1 MSEQA
6 FPPEDPGSFLSL
18 CDGEWMSLRSCFE
31 LAAGGDD
38 EWHSSE
44 RGELTVRCVSEQGA
58 LGQLKVQAPGRTSS
72 TLTFAADGQL
82 ILDGDSPGNW
92 RFWPDGSME
101 LNLSRADGVQVQERI
116 WFTRVPTCA
125 CAAPRRW
132 MPREHR
138 CRAVSART
146 SAGCPNPRPEAAWPP
161 TALMW

>member
-38 EWHSSE
+38 DWHSSE
-44 RGELTVRCVSEQGA
+44 RGELTVRYVTEQGA
-58 LGQLKVQAPGRTSS
+58 LGQLQVQAPGGTSS

-116 WFTRVPTCA
+116 WFTRANLRLRSTTAVDAHGTPVQGSFCTDIRRVSKP
-125 CAAPRRW
+125 AA
-132 MPREHR
+132 
-138 CRAVSART
+138 
-146 SAGCPNPRPEAAWPP
+146 
-161 TALMW
+161 

>member
-1 MSEQA
+1 MGDMSEQA

-58 LGQLKVQAPGRTSS
+58 LGQLQVQAPGGTSS

-116 WFTRVPTCA
+116 WFTRANLRLRSTTAVDAQGTPLQGRFCTDI
-125 CAAPRRW
+125 RRVSK
-132 MPREHR
+132 P
-138 CRAVSART
+138 AV
-146 SAGCPNPRPEAAWPP
+146 
-161 TALMW
+161 

>member
-38 EWHSSE
+38 DWHSSE
-44 RGELTVRCVSEQGA
+44 RGELTVRCDAAEGA
-58 LGQLKVQAPGRTSS
+58 LGQLQVQAPGGSSS
-72 TLTFAADGQL
+72 TLTFAVDGQL
-82 ILDGDSPGNW
+82 ILDGDAQGNW

-116 WFTRVPTCA
+116 WFTRVNLRLRSTTAVDAQGMPVQGSFCTDIRRVSKP
-125 CAAPRRW
+125 AA
-132 MPREHR
+132 
-138 CRAVSART
+138 
-146 SAGCPNPRPEAAWPP
+146 
-161 TALMW
+161 

>member
-18 CDGEWMSLRSCFE
+18 CDGVWMSLRSCFE

-58 LGQLKVQAPGRTSS
+58 LGQLKVQAPGGTSS

-82 ILDGDSPGNW
+82 ILDADSQGNW

-116 WFTRVPTCA
+116 WFTRVNLRLRSTTAVDAQGTPVQGSFCTDIRRVSKP
-125 CAAPRRW
+125 AA
-132 MPREHR
+132 
-138 CRAVSART
+138 
-146 SAGCPNPRPEAAWPP
+146 
-161 TALMW
+161 

>member
-31 LAAGGDD
+31 PAAGGDD

-58 LGQLKVQAPGRTSS
+58 LGQLQVQAPGGTSS

-101 LNLSRADGVQVQERI
+101 LNLSRTDGVQVQERI
-116 WFTRVPTCA
+116 WFTRANLRLRSTTAVDAHGTPVQGSFCTDIRRVSKP
-125 CAAPRRW
+125 AA
-132 MPREHR
+132 
-138 CRAVSART
+138 
-146 SAGCPNPRPEAAWPP
+146 
-161 TALMW
+161 

>member
-18 CDGEWMSLRSCFE
+18 CVGEWMSLRSRFE

-38 EWHSSE
+38 EWHSTE
-44 RGELTVRCVSEQGA
+44 RGELTVRCVAEQGA
-58 LGQLKVQAPGRTSS
+58 LGLLQVQAPDGTSS

-116 WFTRVPTCA
+116 WFTRANLRLRSTTAVDAQGTPVQGIFCTDIRRVSKP
-125 CAAPRRW
+125 AA
-132 MPREHR
+132 
-138 CRAVSART
+138 
-146 SAGCPNPRPEAAWPP
+146 
-161 TALMW
+161 

>member
-58 LGQLKVQAPGRTSS
+58 LGQLQVQAPGGTSS
-72 TLTFAADGQL
+72 TLTFAVDGQL

-116 WFTRVPTCA
+116 WFTRANLRLRSTTAVDAQGTPVQGSFCTDIRRVSKP
-125 CAAPRRW
+125 AA
-132 MPREHR
+132 
-138 CRAVSART
+138 
-146 SAGCPNPRPEAAWPP
+146 
-161 TALMW
+161 

>member
-38 EWHSSE
+38 EWHSTE
-44 RGELTVRCVSEQGA
+44 RGELTVRCVTEQGA
-58 LGQLKVQAPGRTSS
+58 LGQLQVQAPGGTSS

-116 WFTRVPTCA
+116 WFTRANLRLRSTTAVDSQGIPVQGSFCTDIRRVSKP
-125 CAAPRRW
+125 AA
-132 MPREHR
+132 
-138 CRAVSART
+138 
-146 SAGCPNPRPEAAWPP
+146 
-161 TALMW
+161 

>member
-44 RGELTVRCVSEQGA
+44 RGELTVRCVAEQGA
-58 LGQLKVQAPGRTSS
+58 LGLLQVQAPGGTSS

-116 WFTRVPTCA
+116 WFTRANLRLRSTTAVDAQGTPVQGSFCTDIRRVSKP
-125 CAAPRRW
+125 AA
-132 MPREHR
+132 
-138 CRAVSART
+138 
-146 SAGCPNPRPEAAWPP
+146 
-161 TALMW
+161 

>member
-44 RGELTVRCVSEQGA
+44 RGELTVRCLAEQGS
-58 LGQLKVQAPGRTSS
+58 LGQLQVRAPGGTSS

-116 WFTRVPTCA
+116 WFTRANLRLRSTTAVDAHGTPMQGSFCTDIRRVSKP
-125 CAAPRRW
+125 AA
-132 MPREHR
+132 
-138 CRAVSART
+138 
-146 SAGCPNPRPEAAWPP
+146 
-161 TALMW
+161 

>member
-1 MSEQA
+1 
-6 FPPEDPGSFLSL
+6 
-18 CDGEWMSLRSCFE
+18 MSLRSCFE

-58 LGQLKVQAPGRTSS
+58 LGQLQVQAPGGNSS
-72 TLTFAADGQL
+72 TLTFAADGRL

-116 WFTRVPTCA
+116 WFTRANLRLRSTTAVDAQGTPVQGSFCTDIRRVSKP
-125 CAAPRRW
+125 AA
-132 MPREHR
+132 
-138 CRAVSART
+138 
-146 SAGCPNPRPEAAWPP
+146 
-161 TALMW
+161 

>member
-44 RGELTVRCVSEQGA
+44 RGELTVRFFAEQGA
-58 LGQLKVQAPGRTSS
+58 LGQLQVRAPGGTSS

-82 ILDGDSPGNW
+82 IFDGDSPGKW

-101 LNLSRADGVQVQERI
+101 LNLSRADGLQVQERI
-116 WFTRVPTCA
+116 WFTRANLRLRSTTAVDAQGKPVQGSFCTDIRRVSKP
-125 CAAPRRW
+125 AA
-132 MPREHR
+132 
-138 CRAVSART
+138 
-146 SAGCPNPRPEAAWPP
+146 
-161 TALMW
+161 

>member
-44 RGELTVRCVSEQGA
+44 RGELTVRCVSGQGA
-58 LGQLKVQAPGRTSS
+58 LGQLQVQAPGGISS

-82 ILDGDSPGNW
+82 ILDGDSPGKW

-116 WFTRVPTCA
+116 WFTRANLRLRSTTAVDAQGTPVQGSFCTDI
-125 CAAPRRW
+125 RR
-132 MPREHR
+132 
-138 CRAVSART
+138 VSKST
-146 SAGCPNPRPEAAWPP
+146 N
-161 TALMW
+161 